1 MDYRELAEAIGP
13 RTGATQEWVFRVLR
27 EGIISGKLKGGTQLK
42 QDEVSAALTV
52 SHIPVREAL
61 RQLEAQ
67 GLVTIHPNRGST
79 VTQLS
84 RSNLEDMMEIRAS
97 ISYYIARRAVPLLTE
112 EDLDEL
118 QTVIEEQK
126 AAKDLFEEERLN
138 YKFHEVLT
146 RRAKNKVADMFI
158 ELIHSNADR
167 YLRDALYSDP
177 ARRGLSIA
185 EHQAILDACRA
196 GDAEKASNLLHDHI
210 LEARQYIPEDL
221 E

>member
-1 MDYRELAEAIGP
+1 MDYRELAEAVGP

-27 EGIISGKLKGGTQLK
+27 EGIISGKLQGGTQLK

-79 VTQLS
+79 VTQLT
-84 RSNLEDMMEIRAS
+84 RSTLEDMMEIRAS
-97 ISYYIARRAVPLLTE
+97 ISYYIARRAVPLLTA

-118 QTVIEEQK
+118 QSVIEEQK
-126 AAKDLFEEERLN
+126 AAQDLFEEERLN

-146 RRAKNKVADMFI
+146 RRAKNRVADMFI

-167 YLRDALYSDP
+167 YLRDALYADP
-177 ARRGLSIA
+177 DRRSLSIA

-196 GDAEKASNLLHDHI
+196 GDAEKASTLLHDHI
-210 LEARQYIPEDL
+210 LEARKYIPEDL
-221 E
+221 D

>member
-1 MDYRELAEAIGP
+1 MDYRELAEAVGP

-79 VTQLS
+79 VTQLT
-84 RSNLEDMMEIRAS
+84 RSTLDI
-97 ISYYIARRAVPLLTE
+97 PLLSA

-118 QTVIEEQK
+118 QEVIEEQK
-126 AAKDLFEEERLN
+126 AARDLFEEERLN
-138 YKFHEVLT
+138 YKFHEILT

-158 ELIHSNADR
+158 DLIHCNADR

-177 ARRGLSIA
+177 SRRGQSIA

-196 GDAEKASNLLHDHI
+196 GDAEKASTLLHDHI
-210 LEARQYIPEDL
+210 LEARMYIPEDL
-221 E
+221 D

>member
-1 MDYRELAEAIGP
+1 MDYRALAEAVGP

-42 QDEVSAALTV
+42 QDEVSSALTV

-79 VTQLS
+79 VTQLTHS
-84 RSNLEDMMEIRAS
+84 TLEDMMEIRAS
-97 ISYYIARRAVPLLTE
+97 ISYYIARRAIPLMTE
-112 EDLDEL
+112 EDLTEL
-118 QTVIEEQK
+118 QSVIEEQK
-126 AAKDLFEEERLN
+126 AASDLFEEERLN

-158 ELIHSNADR
+158 ELIHVNADR

-177 ARRGLSIA
+177 SRRGQSIA
-185 EHQAILDACRA
+185 EHQAILDACQA
-196 GDAEKASNLLHDHI
+196 GDAEKASTLLHDHI
-210 LEARQYIPEDL
+210 LEARMYIPEDL
-221 E
+221 D

>member
-1 MDYRELAEAIGP
+1 MDYRALAEAVGP
-13 RTGATQEWVFRVLR
+13 RTGATQEWVFRVLK
-27 EGIISGKLKGGTQLK
+27 EGIISGQLKGGTQLK

-84 RSNLEDMMEIRAS
+84 RSTLEDMMEIRAS
-97 ISYYIARRAVPLLTE
+97 ISYYIARRAIPLMTA

-118 QTVIEEQK
+118 QAVVEEQK

-138 YKFHEVLT
+138 YKFHEILT

-158 ELIHSNADR
+158 ELIHCNADR
-167 YLRDALYSDP
+167 YLRDALYADSD
-177 ARRGLSIA
+177 RRNLSIA
-185 EHQAILDACRA
+185 EHQGILDACRA
-196 GDAEKASNLLHDHI
+196 GDVEKASTLLHDHI
-210 LEARQYIPEDL
+210 LEARNYIPEDL
-221 E
+221 N

>member
-1 MDYRELAEAIGP
+1 MDYRELAEAVGP
-13 RTGATQEWVFRVLR
+13 RTGATQEWVFRVLK

-79 VTQLS
+79 VTQLT
-84 RSNLEDMMEIRAS
+84 RSSLEDMMEIRAS
-97 ISYYIARRAVPLLTE
+97 ISYYIARRAIPLITE
-112 EDLDEL
+112 EELSEL
-118 QTVIEEQK
+118 QSIIEEQK
-126 AAKDLFEEERLN
+126 AASDLFEEERLN

-146 RRAKNKVADMFI
+146 RNAKNKVADMFI
-158 ELIHSNADR
+158 ELIHWNADR

-177 ARRGLSIA
+177 DRRNRSIA
-185 EHQAILDACRA
+185 QHQAILDACKA
-196 GDAEKASNLLHDHI
+196 GELEKACDLLHEHI
-210 LEARQYIPEDL
+210 LEGRNYIPEDMD
-221 E
+221 

>member
-1 MDYRELAEAIGP
+1 
-13 RTGATQEWVFRVLR
+13 
-27 EGIISGKLKGGTQLK
+27 ISGKLKGGTQLK

-84 RSNLEDMMEIRAS
+84 RSDLEDMMEIRAS
-97 ISYYIARRAVPLLTE
+97 ISYYIARRAIPLMSQ

-118 QTVIEEQK
+118 QSIIEEQK
-126 AAKDLFEEERLN
+126 LAVDMFEEERLN

-146 RRAKNKVADMFI
+146 RRAKNNVADMFI
-158 ELIHSNADR
+158 ELIHWNADR
-167 YLRDALYSDP
+167 YLRDALYTDP
-177 ARRGLSIA
+177 ARRQQSVS

-196 GDAEKASNLLHDHI
+196 GDAEKASSLLHDHI
-210 LEARQYIPEDL
+210 IEARKYIPQDL
-221 E
+221 D

>member
-1 MDYRELAEAIGP
+1 MDYRELAEAVGP

-84 RSNLEDMMEIRAS
+84 RSDLEDMMEIRAS
-97 ISYYIARRAVPLLTE
+97 ISYYIARRA
-112 EDLDEL
+112 
-118 QTVIEEQK
+118 
-126 AAKDLFEEERLN
+126 
-138 YKFHEVLT
+138 
-146 RRAKNKVADMFI
+146 KNNVADMFI
-158 ELIHSNADR
+158 ELIHWNADR
-167 YLRDALYSDP
+167 YLRDALYTDP
-177 ARRGLSIA
+177 ARRQQSVS

-196 GDAEKASNLLHDHI
+196 GDAEKASSLLHDHI
-210 LEARQYIPEDL
+210 IEARKYIPQDL
-221 E
+221 D

>member
-1 MDYRELAEAIGP
+1 MDYRELAEAVGP

-84 RSNLEDMMEIRAS
+84 RSTLEDMMEIRAS
-97 ISYYIARRAVPLLTE
+97 ISYYIARRSIPLMTK

-118 QTVIEEQK
+118 QAIIEEQK
-126 AAKDLFEEERLN
+126 SAEDMFDEERLN

-158 ELIHSNADR
+158 ELIHCNADR
-167 YLRDALYSDP
+167 YLRNALYTDP
-177 ARRGLSIA
+177 VRRGQSVA

-196 GDAEKASNLLHDHI
+196 GDAEKASTLLHDHI
-210 LEARQYIPEDL
+210 LEARKYIPDDL
-221 E
+221 D

>member
-1 MDYRELAEAIGP
+1 MDYRELAQAVGP
-13 RTGATQEWVFRVLR
+13 RTGATQEWVFRVLK

-42 QDEVSAALTV
+42 QDEVSSALTV

-84 RSNLEDMMEIRAS
+84 RSSLEDMMEIRAS
-97 ISYYIARRAVPLLTE
+97 ISYYIARRAIPLMSA
-112 EDLDEL
+112 EDYSEL
-118 QTVIEEQK
+118 QGIIDEQR
-126 AAKDLFEEERLN
+126 ATNDLFEDERLN
-138 YKFHEVLT
+138 YKFHQVLT
-146 RRAKNKVADMFI
+146 RRANNKVADMFI
-158 ELIHSNADR
+158 ELIHWNADR
-167 YLRDALYSDP
+167 YLRDALYSDSS
-177 ARRGLSIA
+177 RKDQSVK

-196 GDAEKASNLLHDHI
+196 GDVDTASNLLHDHI
-210 LEARQYIPEDL
+210 LDARKYIPEDL

>member
-1 MDYRELAEAIGP
+1 MDYRELAETVGP

-84 RSNLEDMMEIRAS
+84 RSDLEDMMEIRAS
-97 ISYYIARRAVPLLTE
+97 ISYYIARRAIPLMSE
-112 EDLDEL
+112 EDLNEL
-118 QTVIEEQK
+118 QAVIEEQK
-126 AAKDLFEEERLN
+126 KAQDMFEEERLN

-146 RRAKNKVADMFI
+146 RRAPAGRPVYGSCPPGP
-158 ELIHSNADR
+158 IH
-167 YLRDALYSDP
+167 
-177 ARRGLSIA
+177 RRASGHPGRLPGRGCGEGQQPPPRPHHRGPQVHPRGPGLSVGPKV
-185 EHQAILDACRA
+185 EQKGQQAQVY
-196 GDAEKASNLLHDHI
+196 S
-210 LEARQYIPEDL
+210 Q
-221 E
+221 

>member
-1 MDYRELAEAIGP
+1 MDYRELAEAVGP

-27 EGIISGKLKGGTQLK
+27 EGIVSGKFKGGTQLK

-84 RSNLEDMMEIRAS
+84 RSTLEDMMEIRAS
-97 ISYYIARRAVPLLTE
+97 ISYYIARRAIPLMTE

-118 QTVIEEQK
+118 QSVIEEQK
-126 AAKDLFEEERLN
+126 AAQDLFEEERLN

-146 RRAKNKVADMFI
+146 RRAKNKVADKFI
-158 ELIHSNADR
+158 ELIHVNADR

-177 ARRGLSIA
+177 SRRGQSIA

-196 GDAEKASNLLHDHI
+196 GDAEKASSLLHDHI
-210 LEARQYIPEDL
+210 IEARKYIPEDL
-221 E
+221 D

>member
-1 MDYRELAEAIGP
+1 MDYRELAEAVGP

-84 RSNLEDMMEIRAS
+84 RSDLEDMMEIRAS
-97 ISYYIARRAVPLLTE
+97 ISYYIARRAIPLMSE
-112 EDLDEL
+112 EDLNEL
-118 QTVIEEQK
+118 QAVIEEQK
-126 AAKDLFEEERLN
+126 KAQDIFEEERLN

-158 ELIHSNADR
+158 ELIHWNADR
-167 YLRDALYSDP
+167 YLRGALYTDP
-177 ARRGLSIA
+177 ARRGQSIA

-196 GDAEKASNLLHDHI
+196 GDAEKASSLLHDHI
-210 LEARQYIPEDL
+210 IEARKYIPEDL
-221 E
+221 D

>member
-1 MDYRELAEAIGP
+1 MDYRELAEAVGP
-13 RTGATQEWVFRVLR
+13 RTGATQEWVFRVLK

-84 RSNLEDMMEIRAS
+84 RSSLEDMMEIRAS
-97 ISYYIARRAVPLLTE
+97 ISYYIARRAIPLITDE
-112 EDLDEL
+112 ELSEL
-118 QTVIEEQK
+118 QSIIDEQK
-126 AAKDLFEEERLN
+126 TAGDLFEEERLN
-138 YKFHEVLT
+138 YKFHEALT
-146 RRAKNKVADMFI
+146 RKAKNKVADMFI
-158 ELIHSNADR
+158 ELIHWNADR

-177 ARRGLSIA
+177 DRRNRSISQ
-185 EHQAILDACRA
+185 HQAILDACKA
-196 GDAEKASNLLHDHI
+196 GELEKACDILHDHI
-210 LEARQYIPEDL
+210 LEARNYIPEDL
-221 E
+221 D

>member
-1 MDYRELAEAIGP
+1 MDYRELAEAVGP

-97 ISYYIARRAVPLLTE
+97 ISYYIARRAIPLMSA

-118 QTVIEEQK
+118 QAVIEEQK
-126 AAKDLFEEERLN
+126 AAADLFEEERLN

-158 ELIHSNADR
+158 ELIHWNADR

-177 ARRGLSIA
+177 TRRGQSIA

-196 GDAEKASNLLHDHI
+196 GDADKASTLLHDHI
-210 LEARQYIPEDL
+210 LEARMYIPEDMD
-221 E
+221 

>member
-1 MDYRELAEAIGP
+1 MDYRELAEAVGP

-84 RSNLEDMMEIRAS
+84 RSTLEDMMEIRAS
-97 ISYYIARRAVPLLTE
+97 ISYYIARRAIPLLNE

-118 QTVIEEQK
+118 QSVIEEQK
-126 AAKDLFEEERLN
+126 TAEDMFEEERLN

-146 RRAKNKVADMFI
+146 RRANNKVADMFI
-158 ELIHSNADR
+158 ELIHCNADR
-167 YLRDALYSDP
+167 YLRDALYTDP
-177 ARRGLSIA
+177 ARRKQSIS

-196 GDAEKASNLLHDHI
+196 GDAEKASSLLHDHI
-210 LEARQYIPEDL
+210 LEARKYIPEDL
-221 E
+221 D

>member
-1 MDYRELAEAIGP
+1 MDYRELAEAVGP

-27 EGIISGKLKGGTQLK
+27 EGIISGKLKGGMQLK

-84 RSNLEDMMEIRAS
+84 RSTLEDMMEIRAS
-97 ISYYIARRAVPLLTE
+97 ISYYIARRAIPLMNE
-112 EDLDEL
+112 EDLSEL
-118 QTVIEEQK
+118 QAVIEEQK
-126 AAKDLFEEERLN
+126 KAQ
-138 YKFHEVLT
+138 
-146 RRAKNKVADMFI
+146 DMFI
-158 ELIHSNADR
+158 ELIHCNADR
-167 YLRDALYSDP
+167 YLRDALYTDP
-177 ARRGLSIA
+177 ARRDQSAA

-196 GDAEKASNLLHDHI
+196 GDAEKASSLLHDHI
-210 LEARQYIPEDL
+210 IEARRYIPENLD
-221 E
+221 

>member
-1 MDYRELAEAIGP
+1 MDYRELAEAVGP
-13 RTGATQEWVFRVLR
+13 RTGATQEWVFRVLK

-42 QDEVSAALTV
+42 QDEVSSALTV

-84 RSNLEDMMEIRAS
+84 RSSLEDMMEIRAS
-97 ISYYIARRAVPLLTE
+97 ISYYIAHRAIPLMSE
-112 EDLDEL
+112 EDFNEL
-118 QTVIEEQK
+118 QAVIDEQK
-126 AAKDLFEEERLN
+126 ITSELFEDERLN
-138 YKFHEVLT
+138 YKFHELLT
-146 RRAKNKVADMFI
+146 RRANNKVADMFI
-158 ELIHSNADR
+158 DLIHCNADR

-177 ARRGLSIA
+177 SRRSQSIQ

-196 GDAEKASNLLHDHI
+196 GEVDKASTLLHDHI
-210 LEARQYIPEDL
+210 LDARKYIPDDL
-221 E
+221 D

>member
-1 MDYRELAEAIGP
+1 MDYRELAEAVGP

-79 VTQLS
+79 VTQLT
-84 RSNLEDMMEIRAS
+84 RSTLEDMMEIRAS
-97 ISYYIARRAVPLLTE
+97 ISYYIARRAIPLLSA

-118 QTVIEEQK
+118 QEVIEEQK
-126 AAKDLFEEERLN
+126 AARDLFEEERLN
-138 YKFHEVLT
+138 YKFHEILT

-158 ELIHSNADR
+158 ELIHCNADR

-177 ARRGLSIA
+177 ARRGQSID

-196 GDAEKASNLLHDHI
+196 GDAEKASTLLHDHI
-210 LEARQYIPEDL
+210 LEARMYIPEDL
-221 E
+221 D

>member
-1 MDYRELAEAIGP
+1 MDYRELAETVGP

-84 RSNLEDMMEIRAS
+84 RSTLEDMMEIRAS
-97 ISYYIARRAVPLLTE
+97 ISYYIARRAIPLLSA

-118 QTVIEEQK
+118 QEVIEEQK
-126 AAKDLFEEERLN
+126 AAR
-138 YKFHEVLT
+138 
-146 RRAKNKVADMFI
+146 
-158 ELIHSNADR
+158 ELILPVRCISTMSSLRSMSRVILAQSSHSSSVSMHMLWVTLWAD
-167 YLRDALYSDP
+167 
-177 ARRGLSIA
+177 
-185 EHQAILDACRA
+185 
-196 GDAEKASNLLHDHI
+196 
-210 LEARQYIPEDL
+210 
-221 E
+221 

>member
-1 MDYRELAEAIGP
+1 MDYRELAEAVGP

-27 EGIISGKLKGGTQLK
+27 EGIISGKLKGGTQ

-84 RSNLEDMMEIRAS
+84 RSDLEDMMEIRAS
-97 ISYYIARRAVPLLTE
+97 ISYYIARRAIPLMSQ

-118 QTVIEEQK
+118 QSIIEEQK
-126 AAKDLFEEERLN
+126 LAVDMFEEERLN

-146 RRAKNKVADMFI
+146 RRAKNNVADMFI
-158 ELIHSNADR
+158 ELIHWNADR
-167 YLRDALYSDP
+167 YLRDALYTDP
-177 ARRGLSIA
+177 ARRQQSVS

-196 GDAEKASNLLHDHI
+196 GDAEKASSLLHDHI
-210 LEARQYIPEDL
+210 IEARKYIPQDL
-221 E
+221 D

>member
-1 MDYRELAEAIGP
+1 MDYRALAEAVGP

-27 EGIISGKLKGGTQLK
+27 EGIISGQLKGGTQLK
-42 QDEVSAALTV
+42 QDEVSSALTV

-84 RSNLEDMMEIRAS
+84 RSTLEDMMEIRAS
-97 ISYYIARRAVPLLTE
+97 ISYYIARRAIPLMTA
-112 EDLDEL
+112 EDLEEL
-118 QTVIEEQK
+118 QVVVEEQK
-126 AAKDLFEEERLN
+126 TAKDLFEEERLN
-138 YKFHEVLT
+138 YKFHEILT

-158 ELIHSNADR
+158 ELIHCNADR

-177 ARRGLSIA
+177 DRRNLSIA
-185 EHQAILDACRA
+185 EHQGILDACRA
-196 GDAEKASNLLHDHI
+196 GDVEKASTLLHDHI
-210 LEARQYIPEDL
+210 LEARNYIPEDL
-221 E
+221 D